1 MQDQYALSI
10 EQLQSWGKG
19 QLTDSESAAVDVRL
33 LLCHC
38 LQCDPVHL
46 LTWPH
51 KPVSEQN
58 SARFKQLVAQRKLG
72 HPIAYLLGYRDFWSL
87 RLKVSNA
94 TLIPRPETELLI
106 ETSLN
111 LELPGQAVVLDLG
124 TGTGAIALALASERP
139 NWRIMGID
147 KSLDATI
154 LAEENALTNN
164 ITNVNFRQSDWFSA
178 ISAQKFDL
186 IVSNP
191 PYVED
196 NSHYLQQ
203 GDVRFEPLSALI
215 SGPDGLDD
223 IRKIIS
229 ESRHYLN
236 HQGWMLLEHG
246 YLQGPNIQ
254 LLLQQAGFNEINT
267 LNDLNHLPRITI
279 AQYLRE
285 FEI

>member
-1 MQDQYALSI
+1 LASI
-10 EQLQSWGKG
+10 EQLQSWAKS

-38 LQCDPVHL
+38 LQCEPVYL
-46 LTWPH
+46 LTWPD
-51 KPVSEQN
+51 KTVSEQQ
-58 SARFKQLVAQRKLG
+58 SAQFKQLVAQRKLG

-106 ETSLN
+106 ETSLS
-111 LELPGQAVVLDLG
+111 LELPEQALVLDLG
-124 TGTGAIALALASERP
+124 TGTGAIALALASEKP
-139 NWRIMGID
+139 QWQVMGID
-147 KSLDATI
+147 KSPGAI
-154 LAEENALTNN
+154 SLAKENALLNN
-164 ITNVNFRQSDWFSA
+164 IANINFQQSDWYSA
-178 ISAQKFDL
+178 IAAQKFDL

-196 NSHYLQQ
+196 DSHYLTE

-229 ESRHYLN
+229 ESRHYL
-236 HQGWMLLEHG
+236 QPLGWLLLEHG

-254 LLLQQAGFNEINT
+254 LLLQQAGYSEINT
-267 LNDLNHLPRITI
+267 LKDLNHLPRITI

>member
-1 MQDQYALSI
+1 LVSI
-10 EQLQSWGKG
+10 EQLQSWAKS

-38 LQCDPVHL
+38 LQCEPVYL
-46 LTWPH
+46 LTWPD
-51 KPVSEQN
+51 KTVSEQQ
-58 SARFKQLVAQRKLG
+58 SAQFKQLVAQRKLG

-106 ETSLN
+106 ETSLS
-111 LELPGQAVVLDLG
+111 LELPEQAIVLDLG
-124 TGTGAIALALASERP
+124 TGTGAIALALASEKP
-139 NWRIMGID
+139 QWQVMGID
-147 KSLDATI
+147 KSPGAI
-154 LAEENALTNN
+154 SLAKENALLNN
-164 ITNVNFRQSDWFSA
+164 IANINFQQSDWYSA
-178 ISAQKFDL
+178 IAAQKFDL

-196 NSHYLQQ
+196 DSHYLTE

-229 ESRHYLN
+229 ESRHYL
-236 HQGWMLLEHG
+236 QPLGWLLLEHG

-254 LLLQQAGFNEINT
+254 LLLQQAGYSEINT
-267 LNDLNHLPRITI
+267 LKDLNHLPRITI